1 MNAKEISDVTLESV
15 TPADNDLLLIYDTSA
30 GTTGKATLA
39 DIAPKIKRGTVIIP
53 SSTSGVYVVN
63 LLVTF
68 NTPFDDDNYAVEL
81 TRAVYS
87 HYADTAIIYHH
98 KTKNGFYIEEFCNNN
113 QIIRPAHEV
122 SWVAIKI

>member
-1 MNAKEISDVTLESV
+1 MNAKEISDSTLESV

-53 SSTSGVYVVN
+53 SSTPDTSAVN
-63 LLVTF
+63 STVTF
-68 NTPFDDDNYAVEL
+68 NTPFDDANYAIEL
-81 TRAVYS
+81 TRTSYSYYAETSIVY
-87 HYADTAIIYHH
+87 IQ
-98 KTKNGFYIEEFCNNN
+98 KTKNGFLIEEYCNKTDL
-113 QIIRPAHEV
+113 IRPAHEV